1 MARGLARNGTR
12 FNALPNNPKGNDA
25 RHTSEIKLMPLDQT
39 LALYRVL
46 HAALDTECA
55 DESAAILS
63 QAMRDL
69 ALHYKQKTGIKIGV
83 ALGWAA

>member
-1 MARGLARNGTR
+1 
-12 FNALPNNPKGNDA
+12 
-25 RHTSEIKLMPLDQT
+25 MPLDQT

-46 HAALDTECA
+46 HAALDTDCA
-55 DESAAILS
+55 DESATILS

-69 ALHYKQKTGIKIGV
+69 ARHYKRTTGVAIGV

>member
-1 MARGLARNGTR
+1 MKPATHKGI
-12 FNALPNNPKGNDA
+12 NP
-25 RHTSEIKLMPLDQT
+25 MPLNQT
-39 LALYRVL
+39 LALYRVI

-69 ALHYKQKTGIKIGV
+69 ALHYKRHTGVAIGV
-83 ALGWAA
+83 ALGWAV

>member
-1 MARGLARNGTR
+1 
-12 FNALPNNPKGNDA
+12 
-25 RHTSEIKLMPLDQT
+25 MPLDQT
-39 LALYRVL
+39 LALYRVI

-69 ALHYKQKTGIKIGV
+69 ALHYKATPRGFARAV
-83 ALGWAA
+83 FEANV

>member
-1 MARGLARNGTR
+1 MQ
-12 FNALPNNPKGNDA
+12 
-25 RHTSEIKLMPLDQT
+25 LDQT
-39 LALYRVL
+39 LALYRVI

-55 DESAAILS
+55 DESAIILS

-69 ALHYKQKTGIKIGV
+69 ALHYKRKTGVAIGV